1 MFIVRFSL
9 GLFIIIMYLLIQA
22 KYNASCQEKDE
33 IREQNLKMNAEISD
47 FKETMNRCI
56 ASNKI
61 EVNCY
66 TLAMDGRKMRHIN

>member
-1 MFIVRFSL
+1 MSL
-9 GLFIIIMYLLIQA
+9 LFQA
-22 KYNASCQEKDE
+22 KYNAACQEKDE
-33 IREQNLKMNAEISD
+33 IREQNSKMKTEISD
-47 FKETMNRCI
+47 FKETIIRCI

>member
-1 MFIVRFSL
+1 
-9 GLFIIIMYLLIQA
+9 MYLWFQA

-33 IREQNLKMNAEISD
+33 IREQNLKMKTEISD

-66 TLAMDGRKMRHIN
+66 MLAMDGRKMRLIN